1 MNSFEKFPS
10 SEAPQ
15 EREPG
20 VIKLTEEELKVFYDG
35 NVANP
40 ELLALM
46 KEKGISFDSGDI
58 EIEVDGKTQKI
69 TTRKEDFGTR
79 LLEEDEEV
87 ISSGVEKE

>member
-40 ELLALM
+40 KLLVLM
-46 KEKGISFDSGDI
+46 KEKGISFDC
-58 EIEVDGKTQKI
+58 
-69 TTRKEDFGTR
+69 GTF
-79 LLEEDEEV
+79 
-87 ISSGVEKE
+87 